1 MALHQLL
8 LQQLSTRNIP
18 ILAVGAFF
26 LLLIF
31 RKLFT
36 STPNSEAKGWKPIPR
51 YWQWDRIWGLDLVA
65 SQIHALR
72 SNQFLAWLAKLHA
85 SMPHT
90 KTFSINMFGVK
101 WIYTYDP
108 EVLKAVYA
116 THFKEFGV
124 TPIGNLRRGLTPFA
138 DKGAIT
144 TDGEDWKHS
153 RFLIQPFFDRQV
165 YTSTDRVAR
174 HTDQF
179 IKLLPENG
187 ETVDLQ
193 PLLQRW
199 FLDIA
204 TEFIFGDSTEALVY
218 PERAKIANTMLDVL
232 DGGRLRAQLNRL
244 MFLRDWTPWL
254 KSVEEIHAF
263 VTPPI
268 QETIKEKH
276 EREKKIKEGATNLEP
291 ERTDLLWTMVQNLED
306 VEELRSQIC
315 LILVAN
321 IDTTSV
327 FISNCVWWLARY
339 PDVWDK
345 IRQEVHELGDISMN
359 FSVLRNMKYLNC
371 VMNETNG
378 KAHRMIPNNVS
389 QLRGAFEDVVI
400 PVGGGPD
407 GKSPTLIRKGD
418 LVLINK
424 TVMYRDPEAWGEDSN
439 EFKPERFDG
448 YRGSWGFLPFGGG
461 PRRCPAQMMVQTE
474 AAYILAHLAKT
485 FKRIEPRD
493 PEPYVPVMRIGP
505 SNKTGVKVALY
516 R

>member
-1 MALHQLL
+1 MAIHQVITD
-8 LQQLSTRNIP
+8 QVSTRNLP
-18 ILAVGAFF
+18 ALALVGVALAFLF
-26 LLLIF
+26 K
-31 RKLFT
+31 KLVLGDHH
-36 STPNSEAKGWKPIPR
+36 NDKKGWQPMPT
-51 YWQWDRIWGLDLVA
+51 YWQWDPIWGLDLVA
-65 SQIHALR
+65 SQIRALR
-72 SNQFLAWLAKLHA
+72 TNRFLDWLAKMHA

-90 KTFSINMFGVK
+90 RTFATNMFGVR
-101 WIYTYDP
+101 WVYTCDA

-124 TPIGNLRRGLTPFA
+124 TPIGNLRQGLTPFA

-144 TDGEDWKHS
+144 TDGEDWRHS
-153 RFLIQPFFDRQV
+153 RLLIQPFFDRQV

-179 IKLLPENG
+179 MKLMPKDG

-193 PLLQRW
+193 PVLQRW

-204 TEFIFGDSTEALVY
+204 TEFIFGQSTESLVY
-218 PERAKIANTMLDVL
+218 PERSKIAVTMLNVL

-244 MFLRDWTPWL
+244 MFLRDWSSWL
-254 KSVEEIHAF
+254 KAVEEIHAF
-263 VTPPI
+263 VTPLI
-268 QETIKEKH
+268 EQALKEKE
-276 EREKKIKEGATNLEP
+276 ERDRKIAEGETDLGE
-291 ERTDLLWTMVQNLED
+291 ERTDLLWSMIQNLQD
-306 VEELRSQIC
+306 VAELRSQIC
-315 LILVAN
+315 LMLVAN

-327 FISNCVWWLARY
+327 FISNCMWWLARQ
-339 PDVWDK
+339 PEVWDK
-345 IRQEVHELGDISMN
+345 VRQEVAELGDIPMS

-371 VMNETNG
+371 VMNE
-378 KAHRMIPNNVS
+378 KESAHRMIPNNVS

-424 TVMYRDPEAWGEDSN
+424 TVMYRDPEIWGEDAN
-439 EFKPERFDG
+439 EFKPDRFDG
-448 YRGSWGFLPFGGG
+448 YRGSWQFLPFGGG

-485 FKRIEPRD
+485 YSRIEPRD
-493 PEPYVPVMRIGP
+493 TEPYVPVMRIGP

-516 R
+516 